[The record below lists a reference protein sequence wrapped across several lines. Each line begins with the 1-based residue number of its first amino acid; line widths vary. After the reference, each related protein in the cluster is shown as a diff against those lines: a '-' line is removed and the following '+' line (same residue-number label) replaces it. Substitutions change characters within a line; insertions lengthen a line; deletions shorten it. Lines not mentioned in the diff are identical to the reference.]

1 MHFKCT
7 GFLIQYLYRKGGGRR
22 YHLYGNKYGMLS
34 AALDS
39 RTEIKLYVCTIFI
52 NGFVR
57 SVSLEDP

>member
-7 GFLIQYLYRKGGGRR
+7 GFLIQYIYRK

-57 SVSLEDP
+57 SGSLEDP